1 MAPGEFTP
9 RLIGFLCNWCSYA
22 GADLAGVSRFQ
33 YPPTL
38 RVVRL
43 MCSGRLNPVMVLD
56 TLLQGADG
64 VLVGGCHIGDCHY
77 IEGNQYASRVVEMLK
92 VVLDRAGLAP
102 GRLRLEWVSA
112 SEGQRFAEVVSD
124 FTEQV
129 RALGPSPVG
138 TRPPD
143 AAMVRRLE
151 AARGAVGDF
160 RVRALVSKG
169 YVLTTRG
176 NVWGEVLPE
185 DQARRVVLEAAEE
198 EYLRRWILELIGDRA
213 MSVGELATSTGLTPQ
228 DVLAHVVRLRQ
239 RNLLGLDSID
249 GRMPRY
255 RRLEGA
261 V

>member
-1 MAPGEFTP
+1 MAAGDFFP

-33 YPPTL
+33 YPPNL

-43 MCSGRLNPVMVLD
+43 MCSGRLNPVTVLD
-56 TLLQGADG
+56 TFLLGADG

-77 IEGNQYASRVVEMLK
+77 IEGNQYALRVVEMLK

-124 FTEQV
+124 FTERV

-143 AAMVRRLE
+143 AEMVRRLE
-151 AARGAVGDF
+151 AARGVVGDF
-160 RVRALVSKG
+160 RVRALLSKG

-176 NVWGEVLPE
+176 NAWGEVLPE
-185 DQARRVVLEAAEE
+185 DHARRVVLEAAEE
-198 EYLRRWILELIGDRA
+198 EYHRRRILDLTGDRA
-213 MSVGELATSTGLTPQ
+213 MSVGELAASTGLTPQ

-249 GRMPRY
+249 GRTPRY